1 MNELI
6 NLVDDLKK
14 DLDNTKEV
22 TELLKVKEKVLQ
34 DKELLSKIEKYNLTK
49 KKELKE
55 EIISNEIFNKFKEKE
70 MDLNILIMSINKEL
84 KKIKGDKHCSL

>member
-70 MDLNILIMSINKEL
+70 IDLNILIMSINKEL

>member
-22 TELLKVKEKVLQ
+22 KELLELKEKVNKY
-34 DKELLSKIEKYNLTK
+34 KELLSKIQKYNLTK
-49 KKELKE
+49 STKLKE
-55 EIISNEIFNKFKEKE
+55 EILSNELFNKFKDKE
-70 MDLNILIMSINKEL
+70 INFNILIININKEL
-84 KKIKGDKHCSL
+84 KKIKGDKNYGL

>member
-22 TELLKVKEKVLQ
+22 
-34 DKELLSKIEKYNLTK
+34 KELL
-49 KKELKE
+49 ELKE
-55 EIISNEIFNKFKEKE
+55 EILSNELFNKFKDKE
-70 MDLNILIMSINKEL
+70 INLNILIMSINKEL
-84 KKIKGDKHCSL
+84 KKIKGDKNCSL

>member
-22 TELLKVKEKVLQ
+22 KELLELKEQVNK
-34 DKELLSKIEKYNLTK
+34 DKELLSKIQKYNLTK
-49 KKELKE
+49 NTKLKE
-55 EIISNEIFNKFKEKE
+55 EILSNELFNKFKDKE
-70 MDLNILIMSINKEL
+70 INLNILIMSINKEL
-84 KKIKGDKHCSL
+84 KKIKGDKNCSL